1 MLGALEYLLQFVN
14 WFFLVYLMIYATYLL
29 LSVTV
34 GAWDLYYDNKMRH
47 IKNEIKHDFYF
58 PVSILVPAYNE
69 EVTIVDSIESLLR
82 LDYRLYEIVV
92 VDDGSSDHTVDALV
106 EHFHMQKVQQPI
118 RKRLKCEQEK
128 AIYKAEGLKVPLTL
142 ISKHNG
148 GKGDVLNMGINAA
161 AYPYFLCIDADSML
175 QADSLEKIVQP
186 VMESGN
192 VVAVGGL
199 VRAAQSL
206 KIKDGKR
213 VGYRMPW
220 NLVTSM
226 QIMEYDRSFL
236 ASRILMNHVN
246 GNMIISGAFGLFKKD
261 VVIAAGGY
269 DRETLGEDMELVVR
283 LHVFCRNN
291 KIPYSV
297 QYEPDAVCWSQ
308 VPESLG
314 DLRKQ
319 RRRWHLGLFQS
330 LMKHRQ
336 IFMNPTYGWLG
347 MGSYLYYLLYELLSP
362 VFQVIGW
369 GTMAASAMLGIL
381 NWKFMVQFYLM
392 YALYNAVLTITIF
405 FQRIY
410 TLNLKMSPLDVVK
423 AVIVCLLENVF
434 FHLFLDVVRGTAFIG
449 YGKRK
454 KQWGSIKRVK
464 QNGV

>member
-1 MLGALEYLLQFVN
+1 MLGALEYILKFVN
-14 WFFLVYLMIYATYLL
+14 WFFLFYLMIYATYLL
-29 LSVTV
+29 LSVSV
-34 GAWDLYYDNKMRH
+34 GAWDLYYANKMRR

-69 EVTIVDSIESLLR
+69 EVTIVDSIESLLQ
-82 LDYRLYEIVV
+82 LDYRLYEIII
-92 VDDGSSDHTVDALV
+92 VDDGSSDDTVKVLV
-106 EHFHMQKVQQPI
+106 EHFKMRMVHRPI
-118 RKRLKCEQEK
+118 RKRLICEQEK
-128 AIYKAEGLKVPLTL
+128 AVYKAEGLRVPVTL

-148 GKGDVLNMGINAA
+148 GKGDALNMGINASS
-161 AYPYFLCIDADSML
+161 YPYFLCIDADSML
-175 QADSLEKIVQP
+175 QTDSLEKIVQP
-186 VMESGN
+186 VMEEDN

-213 VGYRMPW
+213 IGYRMPW

-236 ASRILMNHVN
+236 AARILMDRFN

-261 VVIAAGGY
+261 MVIAAGGY

-297 QYEPDAVCWSQ
+297 RYEPDAVCWSQ

-330 LMKHRQ
+330 LMKHRKV
-336 IFMNPTYGWLG
+336 FMNPVYGWLG
-347 MGSYLYYLLYELLSP
+347 MVSYLYYLLYELLSP
-362 VFQVIGW
+362 IFQVVGW
-369 GTMAASAMLGIL
+369 AAMAASAVTGIL
-381 NWKFMVQFYLM
+381 NWDFMIRFYLM
-392 YALYNAVLTITIF
+392 YTMYNAVLTITIF
-405 FQRIY
+405 IQRIY
-410 TLNLKMSPLDVVK
+410 TLNLKMSVLDAVK
-423 AVIVCLLENVF
+423 AVVVCVLENVF
-434 FHLFLDVVRGTAFIG
+434 FRLFLDVVRVTAFIG
-449 YGKRK
+449 YRKRK
-454 KQWGSIKRVK
+454 KQWGNIKRVK
-464 QNGV
+464 QDGV

>member
-1 MLGALEYLLQFVN
+1 MLGAIEYILKFVN
-14 WFFLVYLMIYATYLL
+14 WFFLFYLMIYATYLL
-29 LSVTV
+29 LSVSV
-34 GAWDLYYDNKMRH
+34 GAWDLYYANKMRR

-69 EVTIVDSIESLLR
+69 EVTIVDSIESLLK
-82 LDYRLYEIVV
+82 LDYRLYEIII
-92 VDDGSSDHTVDALV
+92 VDDGSSDDTVKVLV
-106 EHFHMQKVQQPI
+106 EHFKMRMVHRPI
-118 RKRLKCEQEK
+118 RKRLMCEQEK
-128 AIYKAEGLKVPLTL
+128 AVYRAEGLKVPVTL

-148 GKGDVLNMGINAA
+148 GKGDALNMGINASS
-161 AYPYFLCIDADSML
+161 YPYFLCIDADSML

-186 VMESGN
+186 VMEEDN

-213 VGYRMPW
+213 IGYRMPW

-236 ASRILMNHVN
+236 ASRILMDRFN

-261 VVIAAGGY
+261 IVIAAGGY

-297 QYEPDAVCWSQ
+297 RYEPDAVCWSQ

-330 LMKHRQ
+330 LMKHRKV
-336 IFMNPTYGWLG
+336 FMNPVYGWLG
-347 MGSYLYYLLYELLSP
+347 MVSYLYYLLYELLSP
-362 VFQVIGW
+362 VFQVVGW
-369 GTMAASAMLGIL
+369 AAMAVSAMLGIL
-381 NWKFMVQFYLM
+381 NWDFMIRFYLM
-392 YALYNAVLTITIF
+392 YTMYNAVLTITIF

-410 TLNLKMSPLDVVK
+410 TLNLKMSVIDVVK
-423 AVIVCLLENVF
+423 AVIICVLENVF
-434 FHLFLDVVRGTAFIG
+434 FRLFLEVVRATAFIG

-464 QNGV
+464 QDGV

>member
-1 MLGALEYLLQFVN
+1 MLGAIEYILKFVN
-14 WFFLVYLMIYATYLL
+14 WFFLFYLMIYATYLL
-29 LSVTV
+29 LSVSV
-34 GAWDLYYDNKMRH
+34 GAWDLYYANKMRR

-69 EVTIVDSIESLLR
+69 EVTIVDSIESLLK
-82 LDYRLYEIVV
+82 LDYRLYEIII
-92 VDDGSSDHTVDALV
+92 VDDGSSDDTVKVLV
-106 EHFHMQKVQQPI
+106 EHFKMRMVHRPI
-118 RKRLKCEQEK
+118 RKRLMCEQEK
-128 AIYKAEGLKVPLTL
+128 AVYRAEGLKVPVTL

-148 GKGDVLNMGINAA
+148 GKGDALNMGINASS
-161 AYPYFLCIDADSML
+161 YPYFLCIDADSML

-186 VMESGN
+186 VMEEDN

-213 VGYRMPW
+213 IGYRMPW

-236 ASRILMNHVN
+236 ASRILMDRFN

-261 VVIAAGGY
+261 IVIAAGGY

-297 QYEPDAVCWSQ
+297 RYEPDAVCWSQ

-330 LMKHRQ
+330 LMKHRKV
-336 IFMNPTYGWLG
+336 FMNPVYGWLG
-347 MGSYLYYLLYELLSP
+347 MVSYLYYLLYELLSP
-362 VFQVIGW
+362 VFQVVGW
-369 GTMAASAMLGIL
+369 AAMTVSAMMGIL
-381 NWKFMVQFYLM
+381 NWDFMIRFYLM
-392 YALYNAVLTITIF
+392 YTMYNAVLTITIF

-410 TLNLKMSPLDVVK
+410 TLNLKMSVIDVVK
-423 AVIVCLLENVF
+423 AVIICVLENVF
-434 FHLFLDVVRGTAFIG
+434 FRLFLEVVRATAFIG

-464 QNGV
+464 QDGV

>member
-1 MLGALEYLLQFVN
+1 MLGAIEYILKFVN
-14 WFFLVYLMIYATYLL
+14 WFFLFYLMIYATYLL
-29 LSVTV
+29 LSVSV
-34 GAWDLYYDNKMRH
+34 GAWDLYYANKMRR

-69 EVTIVDSIESLLR
+69 EVTIVDSIESLLK
-82 LDYRLYEIVV
+82 LDYRLYEIII
-92 VDDGSSDHTVDALV
+92 VDDGSSDDTVKVLV
-106 EHFHMQKVQQPI
+106 EHFKMRMVHRPI
-118 RKRLKCEQEK
+118 RKRLMCEQEK
-128 AIYKAEGLKVPLTL
+128 AVYRAEGLKVPVTL

-148 GKGDVLNMGINAA
+148 GKGDALNMGINASS
-161 AYPYFLCIDADSML
+161 YPYFLCIDADSML

-186 VMESGN
+186 VMEEDN

-213 VGYRMPW
+213 IGYRMPW

-236 ASRILMNHVN
+236 ASRILMDRFN

-261 VVIAAGGY
+261 IVIAAGGY

-297 QYEPDAVCWSQ
+297 RYEPDAVCWSQ

-330 LMKHRQ
+330 LMKHRKV
-336 IFMNPTYGWLG
+336 FMNPVYGWLG
-347 MGSYLYYLLYELLSP
+347 MVSYLYYLLYELLSP
-362 VFQVIGW
+362 VFQVVGW
-369 GTMAASAMLGIL
+369 AAMAASAMMGIL
-381 NWKFMVQFYLM
+381 NWDFMIRFYLM
-392 YALYNAVLTITIF
+392 YTMYNAVLTITIF

-410 TLNLKMSPLDVVK
+410 TLNLKMSVIDVVK
-423 AVIVCLLENVF
+423 AVIICVLENVF
-434 FHLFLDVVRGTAFIG
+434 FRLFLEVVRATAFIG

-464 QNGV
+464 QDGV

>member
-1 MLGALEYLLQFVN
+1 MIGAVEYILKFVN
-14 WFFLVYLMIYATYLL
+14 WFFLCYLMIYATYLL
-29 LSVTV
+29 LSVSV
-34 GAWDLYYDNKMRH
+34 GAWDLYYANKMRR

-69 EVTIVDSIESLLR
+69 EVTIVDSIESLLQ
-82 LDYRLYEIVV
+82 LDYRLYEIII
-92 VDDGSSDHTVDALV
+92 VDDGSSDNTVKVLV
-106 EHFHMQKVQQPI
+106 EHFKMRKVHRPI
-118 RKRLKCEQEK
+118 RKRLMCEQER
-128 AIYKAEGLKVPLTL
+128 AVYKAEGLRVPVTL

-148 GKGDVLNMGINAA
+148 GKGDALNMGINASS
-161 AYPYFLCIDADSML
+161 YPYFLCIDADSML

-186 VMESGN
+186 VMAEN
-192 VVAVGGL
+192 HVVAVGGL

-236 ASRILMNHVN
+236 AARILMDRFN

-297 QYEPDAVCWSQ
+297 RYEPDAVCWSQ

-330 LMKHRQ
+330 LMKHRKV
-336 IFMNPTYGWLG
+336 FMNPVYGWLG
-347 MGSYLYYLLYELLSP
+347 MVSYLYYLLYELLSP

-369 GTMAASAMLGIL
+369 AAMAASAVTGIL
-381 NWKFMVQFYLM
+381 NWDFMIRFYLM
-392 YALYNAVLTITIF
+392 YTMYNAVLTITIF

-410 TLNLKMSPLDVVK
+410 TLNLKMSALDVVK
-423 AVIVCLLENVF
+423 AVAVCVLENVF
-434 FHLFLDVVRGTAFIG
+434 FRLFLDVVRATAFIG

-454 KQWGSIKRVK
+454 KQWGSIKRKK
-464 QNGV
+464 QDGV

>member
-1 MLGALEYLLQFVN
+1 MLGILEHALKFVN
-14 WFFLVYLMIYATYLL
+14 WFFLFYLMIYATYLL
-29 LSVTV
+29 LSVGV
-34 GAWDLYYDNKMRH
+34 GAWDPYYANKRRR

-69 EVTIVDSIESLLR
+69 EVTIVDSIESLLK
-82 LDYRLYEIVV
+82 LDYRLYEIII
-92 VDDGSSDHTVDALV
+92 VDDGSSDNTVKELV
-106 EHFHMQKVQQPI
+106 EHFKMRRVHQPI
-118 RKRLKCEQEK
+118 RKRLECEQEK
-128 AIYKAEGLKVPLTL
+128 EVYRADGLKVPVTL
-142 ISKHNG
+142 ISKYNG
-148 GKGDVLNMGINAA
+148 GKGDALNMGINAS

-175 QADSLEKIVQP
+175 QEDSLEKIVQP
-186 VMESGN
+186 VMEENN

-199 VRAAQSL
+199 VRASQSL
-206 KIKDGKR
+206 KMKDGKC

-220 NLVTSM
+220 NLVTCM

-236 ASRILMNHVN
+236 AARILLDRFN

-261 VVIAAGGY
+261 IVIAAGGY

-291 KIPYSV
+291 KLPYLV
-297 QYEPDAVCWSQ
+297 RYEPDAVCWSQ

-330 LMKHRQ
+330 LMKHRRM
-336 IFMNPTYGWLG
+336 FMNPVYGWLG
-347 MGSYLYYLLYELLSP
+347 MVSYLYYLLYELLSP
-362 VFQVIGW
+362 VFQVAGW
-369 GTMAASAMLGIL
+369 IAMAASAAMGIL
-381 NWKFMVQFYLM
+381 NWNFMIQFYLM
-392 YALYNAVLTITIF
+392 YTAYNAVLTITIF

-410 TLNLKMSPLDVVK
+410 TMGMKMSMLDVVK
-423 AVIVCLLENVF
+423 AIIVCVLENVF
-434 FHLFLDVVRGTAFIG
+434 FRLFLDAVRVTAFIG

-454 KQWGSIKRVK
+454 KQWGQIRRVK